1 MNTTCDEATYII
13 AHPDMLVSPAEY
25 RRLLA
30 RLVSEVASAYE
41 AGVKFGMAQRDE
53 K

>member
-13 AHPDMLVSPAEY
+13 AHPDMLVSPAEH

-30 RLVSEVASAYE
+30 RLVSEVNESYE